1 MSGFDYDVFLE
12 VVLFFF
18 ATWFVARLFR
28 MAGLPG
34 ILGGLLMGVVLG
46 PEVLDVVPYASDG
59 ACDSLQSLAETVGRR
74 MEEEGAG
81 SAHGSSAH
89 GCTGATWKGGKHI
102 ESIWTFIGNVGVT
115 PDSYKHLTQPTNA

>member
-81 SAHGSSAH
+81 SARLRLLHAR
-89 GCTGATWKGGKHI
+89 
-102 ESIWTFIGNVGVT
+102 
-115 PDSYKHLTQPTNA
+115 